1 MYTYFSL
8 KAPRCILCF
17 VDHLFVNFVGQSAM
31 FVESTLHTSVSKAM
45 SRSERMSKKPRV
57 AAEILSSR
65 FGTVMI
71 RWSCRDVFTLNGW

>member
-45 SRSERMSKKPRV
+45 SRSERMSKKPTRSRGNFRV
-57 AAEILSSR
+57 AVR
-65 FGTVMI
+65 
-71 RWSCRDVFTLNGW
+71 NGDDSLVL